1 MQVSD
6 GVGAIAYK
14 GVDSTPPWLVIP
26 LVLLTVLGIALA
38 WQRGRNQ

>member
-1 MQVSD
+1 MQVSH

-14 GVDSTPPWLVIP
+14 GVDSTPSWLIIP

-38 WQRGRNQ
+38 WQKGRNE